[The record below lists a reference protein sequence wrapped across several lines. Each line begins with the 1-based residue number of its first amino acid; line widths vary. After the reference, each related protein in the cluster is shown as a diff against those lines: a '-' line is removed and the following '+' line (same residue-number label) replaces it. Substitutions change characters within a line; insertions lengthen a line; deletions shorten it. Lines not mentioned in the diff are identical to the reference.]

1 MFSVTLWRLQL
12 RKRLVIELIRPKLI
26 ILVGIPGSGKS
37 TYAQSFEELGW
48 VHLSSDLIRKE
59 LYGDESIQG
68 DPNEVF
74 SLMQKR
80 AVDALNNGQ
89 SVIYDSTALTR
100 KDRAGII
107 AACPKFAKIECKV
120 IWAPIET
127 CIERDAARERT
138 VGKEVIDKMLKRF
151 QFPFYDEGID
161 EIDVIR
167 PQDYGTEEWIDYG
180 LALKESMAIS
190 HDNPHHRL
198 SIMDH
203 SIAARNYT
211 KKHGFSEDVFEAAA
225 WHDCGKPYVKSF
237 INKKGE
243 VTDVAHYYQHQCAS
257 AWILCGLTRNVDILW
272 LVSTH
277 MSPFLNEKYYKNLPP
292 FLKLMV
298 DQLHEADLAAH

>member
-1 MFSVTLWRLQL
+1 M
-12 RKRLVIELIRPKLI
+12 IELIRPKCI
-26 ILVGIPGSGKS
+26 ILCGIPGSGKS

-68 DPNEVF
+68 NPNEVF

-80 AVDALNNGQ
+80 AVDALNNGK

-127 CIERDAARERT
+127 CIERNAARERT
-138 VGKEVIDKMLKRF
+138 VGKEVIGKMLKRF

-161 EIDVIR
+161 EINVIW
-167 PQDYGTEEWIDYG
+167 PQDYKTKERTNYI
-180 LALKESMAIS
+180 LALHESMKIP
-190 HDNPHHRL
+190 HDNPNHTL

-203 SIAARNYT
+203 SIAACDYA
-211 KKHGFSEDVFEAAA
+211 KEHGFSEDVLAASA

-237 INKKGE
+237 INKKSE
-243 VTDVAHYYQHQCAS
+243 VTEVAHYYQHQCVS
-257 AWILCGLTRNVDILW
+257 AWILCGITRNVDILW

-277 MSPFLNEKYYKNLPP
+277 MSPFLNEKYYRSLPP
-292 FLKLMV
+292 FLKSMV

>member
-1 MFSVTLWRLQL
+1 M
-12 RKRLVIELIRPKLI
+12 IRPKCI
-26 ILVGIPGSGKS
+26 ILCGIPGSGKS

-68 DPNEVF
+68 NPNEVF

-80 AVDALNNGQ
+80 AVDALNNGK

-107 AACPKFAKIECKV
+107 AAYPKFAKIECKV

-151 QFPFYDEGID
+151 QFPFHDEGID
-161 EIDVIR
+161 EINVIW
-167 PQDYGTEEWIDYG
+167 PQDYKTKERTNYI
-180 LALKESMAIS
+180 LALHESMKIP
-190 HDNPHHRL
+190 HDNPNHTL

-203 SIAARNYT
+203 SIAACDYA
-211 KKHGFSEDVFEAAA
+211 KEHGFSEDVLAASA

-237 INKKGE
+237 INKKSE
-243 VTDVAHYYQHQCAS
+243 VTEVAHYYQHQCVS
-257 AWILCGLTRNVDILW
+257 AWILCGITRNVDILW

-277 MSPFLNEKYYKNLPP
+277 MSPFLNEKYYRNLPP
-292 FLKLMV
+292 FLKSMV